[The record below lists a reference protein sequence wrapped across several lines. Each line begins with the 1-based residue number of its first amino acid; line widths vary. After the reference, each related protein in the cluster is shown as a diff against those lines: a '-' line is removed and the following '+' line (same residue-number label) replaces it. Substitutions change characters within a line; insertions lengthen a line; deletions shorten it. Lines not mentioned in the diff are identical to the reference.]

1 MQNSTRARTYSASRR
16 IDVSC
21 LTGVT
26 LRRAPW
32 CDTCAGYGLAVVEE
46 RPSWTAVGDTGDG
59 FYSTETREDYCS
71 CRVGQARQEREE
83 HGALAV
89 AGGQVMALFI
99 GDADA
104 DFPF

>member
-1 MQNSTRARTYSASRR
+1 MQNSTHARTYQAIRR

-32 CDTCAGYGLAVVEE
+32 CDTCAGSGLAVTED
-46 RPSWTAVGDTGDG
+46 RPSWTPVGDTGAG
-59 FYSTETREDYCS
+59 FYSTETREDYCA
-71 CRVGQARQEREE
+71 CRAGQARQERDDHETI
-83 HGALAV
+83 AR

-99 GDADA
+99 GDAD
-104 DFPF
+104 DNFPF

>member
-1 MQNSTRARTYSASRR
+1 MQDSTHARTYPAIRR
-16 IDVSC
+16 IDRAC
-21 LTGVT
+21 LTGVA

-32 CDTCAGYGLAVVEE
+32 CDACDGSGLTVVED
-46 RPSWTAVGDTGDG
+46 RPSWTPVGDTGEG
-59 FYSTETREDYCS
+59 FYSAETREDYCS